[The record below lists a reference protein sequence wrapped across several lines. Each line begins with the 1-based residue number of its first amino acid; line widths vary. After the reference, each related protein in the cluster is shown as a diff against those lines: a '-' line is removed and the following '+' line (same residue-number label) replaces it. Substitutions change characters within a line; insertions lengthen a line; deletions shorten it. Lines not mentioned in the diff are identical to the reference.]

1 MRNRILAILL
11 FFCSLSAFAQAD
23 RHDVRAGNRKYRQKQ
38 YKEAEI
44 DYRKGLDMDSTSVT
58 ARYDLASSLYKQE
71 DYEEAYK
78 TYMGAKTPLVPPQYY
93 YNAGNAAARM
103 KEWGQAVN
111 MYKMALLMDP
121 TDMAARENYIYAR
134 KMLGDSPDSGQPQ
147 MMPYQGEQPPPDQDQ
162 DEDQDQQDQDQ
173 GQDQD
178 QPDQDQNQD
187 PNQQDQ
193 NQNRQDQNQDRQNQD
208 QRQNAPS
215 EQMSPRQMQMMLQ
228 AIRDQEKN
236 TQDKVNKE
244 RAMLQEKSRHKE
256 KNW

>member
-147 MMPYQGEQPPPDQDQ
+147 MMPYPGEQPPPDQDQ

-173 GQDQD
+173 DQ
-178 QPDQDQNQD
+178 DQDQNQD

-193 NQNRQDQNQDRQNQD
+193 NQNRQDQSQDRQNQD